1 MSDET
6 RKVSP
11 VFFISKSSHVVCLC
25 TLTFNRKL
33 HSQTI
38 TRKILQELAEK
49 IANHLAEAK
58 LSREEAAKK
67 AELAERQ
74 ASALATLQDALATV
88 VESEQD
94 PQLKE
99 GLTIQT
105 KRQLLEILSP
115 VKDDVN
121 GDNNKKLKLEVK
133 KLDLEPGDHRKVGRV
148 N

>member
-1 MSDET
+1 M
-6 RKVSP
+6 
-11 VFFISKSSHVVCLC
+11 
-25 TLTFNRKL
+25 
-33 HSQTI
+33 
-38 TRKILQELAEK
+38 
-49 IANHLAEAK
+49 
-58 LSREEAAKK
+58 
-67 AELAERQ
+67 
-74 ASALATLQDALATV
+74 

-133 KLDLEPGDHRKVGRV
+133 KLDLESGDHRKVGRV

>member
-1 MSDET
+1 M
-6 RKVSP
+6 
-11 VFFISKSSHVVCLC
+11 
-25 TLTFNRKL
+25 
-33 HSQTI
+33 
-38 TRKILQELAEK
+38 
-49 IANHLAEAK
+49 
-58 LSREEAAKK
+58 
-67 AELAERQ
+67 
-74 ASALATLQDALATV
+74 

-115 VKDDVN
+115 MKDDVN

-133 KLDLEPGDHRKVGRV
+133 KLDLESGDHRKVGRV